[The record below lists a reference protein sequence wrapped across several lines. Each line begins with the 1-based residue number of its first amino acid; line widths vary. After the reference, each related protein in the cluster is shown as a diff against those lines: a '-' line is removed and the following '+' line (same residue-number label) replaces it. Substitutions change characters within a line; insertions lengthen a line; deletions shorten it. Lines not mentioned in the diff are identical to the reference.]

1 MGVGTKAQHGWP
13 EWGYNRL
20 LLVQMA
26 GMRAAPGH
34 ADGTNEWKY
43 WASELSSD

>member
-1 MGVGTKAQHGWP
+1 MDGLSGAKNKQ
-13 EWGYNRL
+13 
-20 LLVQMA
+20 LLVQVA

>member
-1 MGVGTKAQHGWP
+1 MDGPSGAK
-13 EWGYNRL
+13 NRL
-20 LLVQMA
+20 LLVQVA

-43 WASELSSD
+43 WASELRSD